1 MTSYEEGALSK
12 LEERVIK
19 FDTIGIIPNLQKAS
33 SLDVARGLIK
43 WLEEMGS
50 KVLLNEITASEVDR
64 PDLAQ
69 KPSEIYKN
77 SDFIIVLGGDGTLL
91 SVARQVLWHQTPILG
106 INLGHLGFLTEF
118 ELDNMYEGLE
128 KIKRGEYKVE
138 ERLMLE
144 AVVVKNNMITD
155 NFRALNDIVIS
166 KGSFS
171 RIIRLKTY
179 INHSYLETYSADG
192 IIISSPTGSTAYSL
206 SAGGPILSPDVCGM
220 VITPISPHTMSSRSI
235 VISQEEEVR
244 VEVVGNKNDV
254 MLTIDGQQGYRLN
267 EGDIIIVRKADFTAN
282 MIKLKDKNFY
292 DVLRTKLNERS

>member
-1 MTSYEEGALSK
+1 MD
-12 LEERVIK
+12 ERVLG

-33 SLDVARGLIK
+33 SLDVTQGLIK
-43 WLEEMGS
+43 WLEDQNIQ
-50 KVLLNEITASEVDR
+50 VLLNEITASEVER

-69 KPSEIYKN
+69 ASAVIYKN

-91 SVARQVLWHQTPILG
+91 SVARQVLWHKTPILG
-106 INLGHLGFLTEF
+106 INLGHLGFLTEL

-128 KIKRGEYKVE
+128 KIKKGEYRLE

-144 AVVVKNNMITD
+144 AVVVKNNMISD

-179 INHSYLETYSADG
+179 INHSYIETYSADG

-206 SAGGPILSPDVCGM
+206 SAGGPILSPDVEGM
-220 VITPISPHTMSSRSI
+220 VITPISPHIMSSRSI

-244 VEVVGNKNDV
+244 VEVVGGKNDV

-267 EGDIIIVRKADFTAN
+267 EGDVIIIRKSDFTAK
-282 MIKLKDKNFY
+282 MIKLKGKNFY
-292 DVLRTKLNERS
+292 DVLRTKMDERS